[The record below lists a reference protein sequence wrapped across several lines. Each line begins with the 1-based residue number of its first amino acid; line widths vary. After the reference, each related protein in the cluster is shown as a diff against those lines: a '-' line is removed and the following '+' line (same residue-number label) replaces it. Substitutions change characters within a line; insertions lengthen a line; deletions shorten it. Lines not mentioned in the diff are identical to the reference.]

1 MTEAAADAVPNLRA
15 PAARLA
21 AGLGAVVLALAAAA
35 GAGRARRLRF
45 RAPGLLSGP
54 GRGRFR
60 LRQAACRRAF
70 TRWPG
75 GWSNHHRDPVDLANL
90 VDPPAPGHLRA
101 NPGRAARGARRRR
114 RGIDDRRAR
123 RGPRSS
129 ISEESRVAP
138 AGDETYLDFF
148 APARNAASHG
158 PPWPVV
164 FHFVFLPNQR
174 PERLLFSGS
183 FLLCVRR
190 QTLAQG
196 HRYRRF

>member
-1 MTEAAADAVPNLRA
+1 MTEAAADVVPNLRA

-21 AGLGAVVLALAAAA
+21 AGLAARLEAERDRWALWIPVGFAAGVGGYFALEREPAAGLGAVVLALAVSA
-35 GAGRARRLRF
+35 GAGGARRLRF

-138 AGDETYLDFF
+138 ACDETYLDSF

-158 PPWPVV
+158 PP
-164 FHFVFLPNQR
+164 
-174 PERLLFSGS
+174 
-183 FLLCVRR
+183 
-190 QTLAQG
+190 
-196 HRYRRF
+196 